1 MGSEFSLFP
10 VQASSIAARVDAV
23 YFFLLAISAFFVA
36 LIFTLVIYFAVK
48 YRRRSDAERPRP
60 VATDVRLEIL
70 WTVIPLILAMISFA
84 WGARLYVT
92 MNEAPAD
99 AMEIRAVGRQW
110 MWKFQ
115 HPEGNREINQLH
127 VPLGTPVKIILASED
142 VVHSFYVPVFRVKM
156 DVVPGR
162 YTAVWFEAI
171 KEGEFHL
178 FCAEYCGTQHS
189 GMIGRVVVMKPADY
203 QRWLS
208 GRTGDEPPAIA
219 GEALFKQYGCAGCH
233 ALQSGAMGP
242 SLRGLFG
249 SRVKL
254 QSGQTIIADESYMRE
269 SILNPKAKIVAG
281 FQPIMPTFQGQIG
294 EEQLHQLI
302 AYIKSLGGEP
312 EVSKPR

>member
-1 MGSEFSLFP
+1 MRSEFSLFP
-10 VQASSIAARVDAV
+10 EQASSIAARVDAV
-23 YFFLLAISAFFVA
+23 YFFLIAISAFFVV

-48 YRRRSDAERPRP
+48 YRRRSEAERPRP
-60 VATDVRLEIL
+60 IDTDLRLEIL
-70 WTVIPLILAMISFA
+70 WTVIPLILTMISFA

-127 VPLGTPVKIILASED
+127 VPLGTPIKMLLASED
-142 VVHSFYVPVFRVKM
+142 VVHSFYVPVFRIKM

-162 YTAVWFEAI
+162 YTAAWFEAI

-208 GRTGDEPPAIA
+208 GSSGDEPPAVA
-219 GEALFKQYGCAGCH
+219 GEALFKQHGCVSCH
-233 ALQSGAMGP
+233 ALQAGAMGP

-254 QSGQTIIADESYMRE
+254 QSGQTIIADETYIRE

-281 FQPIMPTFQGQIG
+281 YQPIMPTFQGQIG
-294 EEQLHQLI
+294 EEQLHQLL

>member
-1 MGSEFSLFP
+1 MGSGFPLFP
-10 VQASSIAARVDAV
+10 VQASSIAASVDAL
-23 YFFLLAISAFFVA
+23 YFFLIAISAFFVA

-48 YRRRSDAERPRP
+48 YRRRSEGERPQHID
-60 VATDVRLEIL
+60 TDLRLEIL
-70 WTVIPLILAMISFA
+70 WTVIPLILVMISFA
-84 WGARLYVT
+84 WGARLYLT
-92 MNEAPAD
+92 MSEAPAD

-127 VPLGTPVKIILASED
+127 VPIGIPIKIILASED

-189 GMIGRVVVMKPADY
+189 GMIGRVVVMKAADY

-208 GRTGDEPPAIA
+208 GRTGDEPPAVA
-219 GEALFKQYGCAGCH
+219 GEALFKQRGCAACH
-233 ALQSGAMGP
+233 AAQAGAMGP
-242 SLRGLFG
+242 SLHGLFG
-249 SRVKL
+249 RRVQL
-254 QSGQTIIADESYMRE
+254 QSGQTITADETYIRE

-281 FQPIMPTFQGQIG
+281 YQPIMPTFQGQLG
-294 EEQLHQLI
+294 EEQLHQLM
-302 AYIKSLGGEP
+302 AYLKSLGTEP
-312 EVSKPR
+312 EADKGR

>member
-1 MGSEFSLFP
+1 MGSGFPLFP
-10 VQASSIAARVDAV
+10 EQASSFAARVDAL
-23 YFFLLAISAFFVA
+23 YFFLIAITTFFVT
-36 LIFTLVIYFAVK
+36 LIFSLVIYFAAK
-48 YRRRSDAERPRP
+48 YRRRSEAERPRP

-70 WTVIPLILAMISFA
+70 WTVIPLILVMISFA
-84 WGARLYVT
+84 WGARLYLT
-92 MNEAPAD
+92 MSEAPVD

-115 HPEGNREINQLH
+115 HPTGSREINQLH
-127 VPLGTPVKIILASED
+127 VPIGTPIKIILASED
-142 VVHSFYVPVFRVKM
+142 VVHSFYVPAFRVKM

-162 YTAVWFEAI
+162 YTAAWFEAT
-171 KEGEFHL
+171 KEGAFHL

-208 GRTGDEPPAIA
+208 GSSGDEPPAVA
-219 GEALFKQYGCAGCH
+219 GEALFKQRGCAGCH

-254 QSGQTIIADESYMRE
+254 QSGQTITADEAYIRE

-281 FQPIMPTFQGQIG
+281 YQPIMPTFQGQLG

-302 AYIKSLGGEP
+302 AYLKSLGTEP
-312 EVSKPR
+312 EPDQRR

>member
-1 MGSEFSLFP
+1 MIPGLPLFP
-10 VQASSIAARVDAV
+10 EQASSIAGRVDAL
-23 YFFLLAISAFFVA
+23 YFFLIAITTFFVT
-36 LIFTLVIYFAVK
+36 LIFTLVIYFAAK
-48 YRRRSDAERPRP
+48 YRRRSESERPRP
-60 VATDVRLEIL
+60 VGTDLRLEIL
-70 WTVIPLILAMISFA
+70 WTVIPLILVMISFA
-84 WGARLYVT
+84 WGARLYFT
-92 MNEAPAD
+92 MSEAPAD
-99 AMEIRAVGRQW
+99 AMEIRAVGRQG

-115 HPEGNREINQLH
+115 HPTGSREINQLH
-127 VPLGTPVKIILASED
+127 VPLGVPIKIVLASED
-142 VVHSFYVPVFRVKM
+142 VVHSFYVPAFRVKM

-162 YTAVWFEAI
+162 YTAAWFEAT

-178 FCAEYCGTQHS
+178 FCAEYCGTVHS

-208 GRTGDEPPAIA
+208 GTTADEPPAAA
-219 GEALFKQYGCAGCH
+219 GETLFNQRGCASCH

-254 QSGQTIIADESYMRE
+254 QTGQIVVADEAYIRE

-281 FQPIMPTFQGQIG
+281 YQPIMPTFQGQIG

-302 AYIKSLGGEP
+302 AYIKTLGGEP